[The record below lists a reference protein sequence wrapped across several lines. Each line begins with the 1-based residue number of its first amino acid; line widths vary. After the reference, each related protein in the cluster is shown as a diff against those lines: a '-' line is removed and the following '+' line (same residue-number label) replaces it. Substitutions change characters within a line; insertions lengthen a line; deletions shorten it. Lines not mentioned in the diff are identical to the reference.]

1 MVVWSS
7 LACSSLERLTEVT
20 RLAYASAYVDGAAVA
35 LFVCGLVGL
44 GGAFLAWVL
53 IGQRAP
59 LQTVFDLE
67 EERRPGHGGSV
78 SQMSDSHSH
87 TEEVP

>member
-1 MVVWSS
+1 V
-7 LACSSLERLTEVT
+7 
-20 RLAYASAYVDGAAVA
+20 AVA

-44 GGAFLAWVL
+44 GGAFLAWIL

-67 EERRPGHGGSV
+67 EERRPG
-78 SQMSDSHSH
+78 
-87 TEEVP
+87 TEEA